1 MTLPENYI
9 WDASPTTTPAPP
21 ILANTLT
28 RCGLRTVQ
36 TIGVPDDALALPEVD
51 AVVVSLKSRSIEA
64 GLAVSRSR
72 SAEKWLRGH
81 GAQHVLFKIC
91 STFDST
97 DAGNIG
103 PVMDALRADSGDAIV
118 LVTPAFPET
127 GRTVYMGNLF
137 VGSLPLN
144 ESPLKDHPL
153 NPMHDS
159 NLVRVLARQSRIKI
173 GLIGLAD
180 IARGPDAVRA
190 RLADLSGK
198 GFGAAIVDAA
208 FDRDL
213 ETIGAVALD
222 HRLSV
227 GASGIGLGLARALV
241 ASGKIKSSVPSA
253 AADATVGGPAACLAG
268 SCSQAT
274 LQQIAACGSRRCR
287 CCASIRIRS
296 SPGIE
301 EDSGGGVRWPGP
313 GTASE
318 RAAEGPVS
326 DRQQFD
332 LIGVAP
338 PIRSQ
343 LCNRDMAAIA
353 VWAMPLSRRWR
364 RYRGR
369 SGSGYEWHRVWRA
382 ADWWLPAGET
392 SGAVVDPNAG
402 HTPPT
407 PPSTPQ
413 PSQSQLPSGFIWL
426 AAFRRHRCRSDA
438 GAGAG
443 SGARRCRV
451 RARNRQSAQMLLAL
465 KSAINSPPLT
475 NQSLRRSARPGI
487 FLSDA
492 LKLMRSASVAA
503 AEGLT
508 SVILLSVIPQSVAIR
523 PRAYRSEFNAAINT
537 SAGRTCLIAG
547 APTFPR

>member
-1 MTLPENYI
+1 MTLARKISLGCIADDYTG
-9 WDASPTTTPAPP
+9 ASD
-21 ILANTLT
+21 LANTLT

-36 TIGVPDDALALPEVD
+36 TIGVPADDLELPEVD

-72 SAEKWLRGH
+72 AAEKWLRGH
-81 GAQHVLFKIC
+81 GAGHVLFKIC

-173 GLIGLAD
+173 GLVGLAD

-241 ASGKIKSSVPSA
+241 ASGKVKSSAPQA
-253 AADATVGGPAACLAG
+253 AADAAVGGPAACLAG

-274 LQQIAACGSRRCR
+274 LQQIASAEAVMPVLHLDPDRIIDGKEETRRALAWAR
-287 CCASIRIRS
+287 ERLGDGPILIASS
-296 SPGIE
+296 STPEQVAALQLRHGRDAVGHAIE
-301 EDSGGGVRWPGP
+301 QAMADIAEELVEAGVR
-313 GTASE
+313 
-318 RAAEGPVS
+318 RLV
-326 DRQQFD
+326 
-332 LIGVAP
+332 VA
-338 PIRSQ
+338 
-343 LCNRDMAAIA
+343 
-353 VWAMPLSRRWR
+353 
-364 RYRGR
+364 G
-369 SGSGYEWHRVWRA
+369 
-382 ADWWLPAGET
+382 GET
-392 SGAVVDPNAG
+392 SGAVVDRLGIPGFLVGAEIAAG
-402 HTPPT
+402 VPV
-407 PPSTPQ
+407 
-413 PSQSQLPSGFIWL
+413 LRAVG
-426 AAFRRHRCRSDA
+426 AAC
-438 GAGAG
+438 GE
-443 SGARRCRV
+443 
-451 RARNRQSAQMLLAL
+451 MLLAL
-465 KSAINSPPLT
+465 KSGNFGGPE
-475 NQSLRRSARPGI
+475 
-487 FLSDA
+487 FFSDA
-492 LKLMRSASVAA
+492 LTLMR
-503 AEGLT
+503 
-508 SVILLSVIPQSVAIR
+508 
-523 PRAYRSEFNAAINT
+523 
-537 SAGRTCLIAG
+537 
-547 APTFPR
+547 